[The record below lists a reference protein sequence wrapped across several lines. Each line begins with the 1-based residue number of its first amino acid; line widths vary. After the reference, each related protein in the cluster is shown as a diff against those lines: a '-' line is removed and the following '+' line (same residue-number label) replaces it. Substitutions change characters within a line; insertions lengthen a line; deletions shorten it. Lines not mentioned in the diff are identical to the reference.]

1 MPLSER
7 VISAEQA
14 RHFQAWH
21 TREFS
26 NPTAPPRGMSLLKRQ
41 QQLAQG
47 AAKAEA
53 ENAIDPVQA
62 ALQRMA
68 QEREELDLRIAA
80 LRDWEQRLQQQQQ
93 TLDIR
98 ESHIAQHEEQARM
111 QGEENGQRQGY
122 SAGWAAAENERQ
134 QWLQLQDG
142 LMAEIDTLRQK
153 LGEQCLSLGVEI
165 ARKVLMDSVS
175 IHADAAANV
184 LKKVH
189 EEMIDDLEKMT
200 LFVHPEQL
208 ERFRRQLPDMPHFAN
223 ARLVADATLH
233 PAGFRIQHS
242 EGGLDCSLNKRWQR
256 ALAAL
261 DAQLA
266 QENPTP

>member
-1 MPLSER
+1 MPLSDR

-26 NPTAPPRGMSLLKRQ
+26 NPTAPPRGMGLLKRQ

-47 AAKAEA
+47 AAKIEA

-93 TLDIR
+93 ALDIR
-98 ESHIAQHEEQARM
+98 EAQIAQLEEQARLH
-111 QGEENGQRQGY
+111 GEESGQRQGY

-134 QWLQLQDG
+134 QWLQLHDSLCNEMQ
-142 LMAEIDTLRQK
+142 ELRQY
-153 LGEQCLSLGVEI
+153 LGQQCLSLGVEI

-175 IHADAAANV
+175 TTEEAAASV

-189 EEMIDDLEKMT
+189 EEMVDDLEKMT
-200 LFVHPEQL
+200 LFVHPEQM
-208 ERFRRQLPDMPHFAN
+208 ERFRRQLPDLPHFAN
-223 ARLVADATLH
+223 ARLVADASLH

-256 ALAAL
+256 ALSTL

>member
-26 NPTAPPRGMSLLKRQ
+26 NPSAPLRGMGLLKRQ
-41 QQLAQG
+41 QQIAKGNAQ
-47 AAKAEA
+47 EES

-62 ALQRMA
+62 ALLRMA

-93 TLDIR
+93 ALDIR
-98 ESHIAQHEEQARM
+98 EAQIAQQEEQARLN
-111 QGEENGQRQGY
+111 GEENGQRQGY
-122 SAGWAAAENERQ
+122 AAGWAAAESERQ
-134 QWLQLQDG
+134 QWLQLHDNLCTETQ
-142 LMAEIDTLRQK
+142 TLKQQ
-153 LGEQCLSLGVEI
+153 LANQCLSLGVEI

-175 IHADAAANV
+175 LNEEAAANV

-200 LFVHPEQL
+200 LFVHPEQMD
-208 ERFRRQLPDMPHFAN
+208 RFRRQLPDLPHFAN
-223 ARLVADATLH
+223 ARLVADASLH

-242 EGGLDCSLNKRWQR
+242 EGGLDCSLHKRWQR
-256 ALAAL
+256 ALGAL

-266 QENPTP
+266 QENPAP